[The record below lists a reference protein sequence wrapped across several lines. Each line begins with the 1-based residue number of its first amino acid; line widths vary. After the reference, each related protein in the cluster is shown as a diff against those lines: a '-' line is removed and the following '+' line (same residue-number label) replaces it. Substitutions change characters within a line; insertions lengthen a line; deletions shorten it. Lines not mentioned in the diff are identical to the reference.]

1 MYVKHDVFNNFE
13 YVLEQVIAW
22 QVQLE
27 FPTQETQGRMGT
39 SIECSD
45 LRDCLG
51 ERALVMTGRWFRK
64 ELLPIQKS
72 LRGKLVPIPLI
83 ILSENSWFTNE
94 ILTTGYSLLKGN
106 LRKRSLLKLFLVAS
120 LDLDGGQFRL
130 KLNQYLHKLQCIRN
144 LDKSYRDLKFC
155 LVLFFASLS

>member
-1 MYVKHDVFNNFE
+1 MHGKFSWNFPLQKLKE
-13 YVLEQVIAW
+13 EW
-22 QVQLE
+22 VQE
-27 FPTQETQGRMGT
+27 EWV
-39 SIECSD
+39 ECSE

-106 LRKRSLLKLFLVAS
+106 LRKRSLLNIFLVAS

-130 KLNQYLHKLQCIRN
+130 KLIQYLHKLQCIRN

-155 LVLFFASLS
+155 LVLFSASLS

>member
-1 MYVKHDVFNNFE
+1 MHVKHDVFNNFE

-94 ILTTGYSLLKGN
+94 ILTTG
-106 LRKRSLLKLFLVAS
+106 
-120 LDLDGGQFRL
+120 
-130 KLNQYLHKLQCIRN
+130 
-144 LDKSYRDLKFC
+144 
-155 LVLFFASLS
+155 

>member
-1 MYVKHDVFNNFE
+1 MHGKFSWNFQLQKLKE
-13 YVLEQVIAW
+13 EW
-22 QVQLE
+22 VQE
-27 FPTQETQGRMGT
+27 EWV
-39 SIECSD
+39 ECSE

-94 ILTTGYSLLKGN
+94 ILTTGQSLLKGN
-106 LRKRSLLKLFLVAS
+106 LRKRSLLNIFLVAS
-120 LDLDGGQFRL
+120 LE
-130 KLNQYLHKLQCIRN
+130 
-144 LDKSYRDLKFC
+144 
-155 LVLFFASLS
+155 

>member
-1 MYVKHDVFNNFE
+1 MN
-13 YVLEQVIAW
+13 
-22 QVQLE
+22 
-27 FPTQETQGRMGT
+27 
-39 SIECSD
+39 
-45 LRDCLG
+45 
-51 ERALVMTGRWFRK
+51 GRWFRK

-106 LRKRSLLKLFLVAS
+106 LRKRSLLNIFLVAS

-155 LVLFFASLS
+155 LVLFSASLS